1 MKILVAGGLRPEF
14 SEGGTEELVA
24 RALGRAI
31 GASGHVLVNGCYN
44 TFDRLVAEAAQAAAQ
59 PSPALGDPAAAI
71 HTYLSPGVEP
81 THKLG
86 RVLKNNVSSWD
97 PGQPDWGIPAPL
109 LEANAVIVM
118 GGGPATHRVVH
129 LSRMMDKPIL
139 PVTAFGGAAEEAFR
153 TETARFEAFYGRRV
167 TRDDYAVLNTAIEAL
182 DGPEAIERLAA
193 SVVSLVSKI
202 VSGNDIFVVMA
213 FREESDD
220 TYHTIERV
228 CRSYDFKAHRTD
240 KDPTTDRIYQRIIE
254 GIERATFVVADVTFG
269 SVNVYYEL
277 GFAEAL
283 GKDVIVVAKEG
294 TELPFDTNDIPT
306 TFFRNQTRLEEALR
320 SRIER
325 LTGRQ
330 PRRDS

>member
-1 MKILVAGGLRPEF
+1 MKILVAGGLTPAFEP
-14 SEGGTEELVA
+14 GNVEEVCA
-24 RALGRAI
+24 RALGRAV

-44 TFDRLVAEAAQAAAQ
+44 AFDRLVAEAAQEAAQ
-59 PSPALGDPAAAI
+59 QSPAFGDATAAI
-71 HTYLSPGVEP
+71 HTYLSPGLTP
-81 THKLG
+81 AHKLG
-86 RVLKNNVSSWD
+86 RLLKNNVSSWD

-109 LEANAVIVM
+109 LECEAVVVM
-118 GGGPATHRVVH
+118 GGGPSTHRVIH
-129 LSRMMDKPIL
+129 LSRMAGKPIL
-139 PVTAFGGAAEEAFR
+139 PVTAFGGAAEEAFG
-153 TETARFEAFYGRRV
+153 TESARFDAVYGGRI
-167 TRDDYAVLNTAIEAL
+167 TKDDYAVLNTALEAL
-182 DGPEAIERLAA
+182 EGPDAFARLAA
-193 SVVSLVSKI
+193 SVVSLASKI

-228 CRSYDFKAHRTD
+228 CASYDFKAQRTD
-240 KDPTTDRIYQRIIE
+240 KDPTTDRIYKRIIE
-254 GIERATFVVADVTFG
+254 GIQRATFVVADVTFG

-306 TFFRNQTRLEEALR
+306 TFFRDQTRLEQSLR

-330 PRRDS
+330 ARGVG